1 MWAAH
6 ACSACHG
13 ENAAGNLGPNI
24 TPSRTFGIGAWNF
37 KQFYSA
43 VRYGLNGNG
52 TNLCL
57 AMARFSE
64 SDISE
69 QGMRDLYEYLSS
81 KPAVD
86 VPNGGTAC
94 P

>member
-1 MWAAH
+1 MPVAPVTVRVPPGIWVPTSRH
-6 ACSACHG
+6 RVLSGSA
-13 ENAAGNLGPNI
+13 LG
-24 TPSRTFGIGAWNF
+24 AF